1 MTLSRDT
8 AKTLMKVIEACGTG
22 LFGALP
28 ALEAE
33 LSPDE
38 FGRIKREIARVITV
52 MDSSI
57 SAKIAAE
64 YPDLAPEAVPI
75 AHKL

>member
-1 MTLSRDT
+1 MALTRET
-8 AKTLMKVIEACGTG
+8 AKRVMKVIEECGAG
-22 LFGALP
+22 LFAVLP

-33 LSPDE
+33 LTPDE
-38 FGRIKREIARVITV
+38 FKRIKREVARVISV
-52 MDSSI
+52 MDESI